1 MSESIRI
8 AVAMHKPYRTPD
20 DPAYLPLHVGAAL
33 HPDVLPGIQGDA
45 TREITSR
52 ASTQAIPN

>member
-20 DPAYLPLHVGAAL
+20 DPAYLPLHVGTAL
-33 HPDVLPGIQGDA
+33 HPDVLPGIQGDD
-45 TREITSR
+45 EGDNI
-52 ASTQAIPN
+52 